1 MEQLDKFIAM
11 ASAYGITV
19 NEAASAAERLA
30 QAAKEAVTDEEMAA
44 LIQMNNSMTRLQKR
58 RLIRDLQKR
67 A

>member
-11 ASAYGITV
+11 ASACGITV
-19 NEAASAAERLA
+19 NEAASSAERLA
-30 QAAKEAVTDEEMAA
+30 HAAKEAVTDEEMAA